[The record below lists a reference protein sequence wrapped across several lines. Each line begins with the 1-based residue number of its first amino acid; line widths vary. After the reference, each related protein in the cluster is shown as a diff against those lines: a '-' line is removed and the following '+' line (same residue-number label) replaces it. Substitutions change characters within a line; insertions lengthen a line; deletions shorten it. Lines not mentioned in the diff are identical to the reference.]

1 MNTLKSLVKN
11 SVCNMIYRCINVIF
25 PLIISAYVS
34 RVILA
39 DGVGKVASA
48 QNMVQYF
55 TMIASLGIPTY
66 GIRVIAQAGEEREH
80 VSKVFSEL
88 FLMNAISTSICCLCY
103 YLTAYLTGGF
113 GKGFL
118 LYGIAGIAI
127 LLNYCNVDWFFQ
139 GKEEYQLI
147 LIRNVIVKVLSIL
160 AVFLFVKSPKD
171 CVLYAVILVV
181 GTGLNNVFNILQL
194 RKHIHLVIRN
204 LNLKQH
210 RKAVFTLF
218 SATIAIEVYT
228 LADTTMLT
236 YMCNEKTV
244 GLYAN
249 AVRSISAIKTM
260 MVSICAVFLPR
271 LSIYQ
276 NQGKREEFDGLVVL
290 GLKILL
296 LLSIPAAV
304 GMILV
309 SELLVPLLFGGAFL
323 GSIVTTQILAVSIV
337 TVSLS
342 NYIGYQVLVSLEKEN
357 IILLSTT
364 IGAFTNV
371 LLNAVLIMNLAQ
383 NGAAIA
389 SIITEAAVATIQIFT
404 LKKYSKL
411 KVQGT
416 YLRSIVFATL
426 SMMLCVK
433 GAMLLLPFLPSIME
447 LVIVIL
453 VGIIAYVVVGS
464 VCKNEVLQSLLGKLR
479 GRITHQN

>member
-1 MNTLKSLVKN
+1 MKSLVKN
-11 SVCNMIYRCINVIF
+11 SICNIGYRCINVVY

-34 RVILA
+34 RVLLA

-55 TMIASLGIPTY
+55 TIIATLGIPTY
-66 GIRVIAQAGEEREH
+66 GIRIIAQAGQEKNH

-88 FLMNAISTSICCLCY
+88 FFMNAISTSICFLCY
-103 YLTAYLTGGF
+103 YLAAYLTGGF

-228 LADTTMLT
+228 LFDTTMLT

-249 AVRSISAIKTM
+249 AVRSISAVKTM

-271 LSIYQ
+271 LSVYKT
-276 NQGKREEFDGLVVL
+276 QGKTKEFNGLVVL

-309 SELLVPLLFGGAFL
+309 SELLVPLLFGSAFL

-342 NYIGYQVLVSLEKEN
+342 NYIGYQVLVSLEREN
-357 IILLSTT
+357 IILFSTI

-371 LLNAVLIMNLAQ
+371 ILNAILIRNLEQ

-389 SIITEAAVATIQIFT
+389 SIITEAAVATIQMLT
-404 LKKYSKL
+404 LKKYVRL

-416 YLRSIVFATL
+416 YLGSIVFATL
-426 SMMLCVK
+426 SMILCVK
-433 GAMLLLPFLPSIME
+433 GTMLLLSFLPRTIE
-447 LVIVIL
+447 LAIAIL
-453 VGIIAYVVVGS
+453 VGVIAYVLVGS
-464 VCKNEVLQSLLGKLR
+464 LFKNEILKRLFGKN
-479 GRITHQN
+479 Q